1 MECLAIGWYIKSHKS
16 DPGIVAVGCMLF
28 QLVGSRCI
36 EDVVSG
42 YVALARLDSGPEL

>member
-1 MECLAIGWYIKSHKS
+1 MECLAIGSYIKSHES
-16 DPGIVAVGCMLF
+16 NTEIVAVGCMLF
-28 QLVGSRCI
+28 QLVGSRRI